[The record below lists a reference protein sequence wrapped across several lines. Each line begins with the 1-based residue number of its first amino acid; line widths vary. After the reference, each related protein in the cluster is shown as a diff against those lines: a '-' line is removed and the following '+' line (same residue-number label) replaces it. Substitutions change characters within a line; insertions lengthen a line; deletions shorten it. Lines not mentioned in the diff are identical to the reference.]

1 MKILALNGSPRK
13 GGNTDLLIDQ
23 VFAGAQQ
30 HGHECQKLALY
41 AYKIM
46 PCVDCRRCKQGDHI
60 CPIKDDM
67 PQLLQLMGNADIL
80 VFGTP
85 IYWYGPTAKMKLLID
100 RLRPFIVTR
109 GLAGKKGAIIIPS
122 EEGPSICGPI
132 VKMFEMSFQYLGMVN
147 AGSFL
152 ATAYEKGEIA
162 QNREEMQRALEFGEH
177 F

>member
-23 VFAGAQQ
+23 VFAGARQ
-30 HGHECQKLALY
+30 HGHECQKIALY
-41 AYKIM
+41 AYKIS
-46 PCVDCRRCKQGDHI
+46 PCVDCRQCKQGDHV

-67 PQLLQLMGNADIL
+67 PQLLHLMEAADIL

-109 GLAGKKGAIIIPS
+109 GLAGKKGAIIVPYV
-122 EEGPSICGPI
+122 EGPSICGPI
-132 VKMFEMSFQYLGMVN
+132 VKMFEMSFQYLGMDN
-147 AGSFL
+147 GGAFL
-152 ATAYEKGEIA
+152 TSAYEKGEIA
-162 QNREEMQRALEFGEH
+162 KNPGEMQRALEFGQKL
-177 F
+177 

>member
-23 VFAGAQQ
+23 VFAGARQK
-30 HGHECQKLALY
+30 GHECQKLALY
-41 AYKIM
+41 SYKILS
-46 PCVDCRRCKQGDHI
+46 CVDCRHCKQGDHV

-67 PQLLQLMGNADIL
+67 PQLLHLMETADVL

-109 GLAGKKGAIIIPS
+109 GLAGKKGAIIVPS

-132 VKMFEMSFQYLGMVN
+132 VKMFEMSFQYLGLVN
-147 AGSFL
+147 GGAFL
-152 ATAYEKGEIA
+152 AIAYEKGEISR
-162 QNREEMQRALEFGEH
+162 NSEEMRRAFEFGMNM
-177 F
+177 

>member
-1 MKILALNGSPRK
+1 MKILAFNGSPRK

-30 HGHECQKLALY
+30 NGHKCEKFSLY
-41 AYKIM
+41 SYKIS
-46 PCVDCRRCKQGDHI
+46 PCVDCRQCKQGQHV
-60 CPIKDDM
+60 CPIKDDV
-67 PQLLQLMGNADIL
+67 PQLLQRMVEADIL

-109 GLAGKKGAIIIPS
+109 GLAGKKGAIIVPS
-122 EEGPSICGPI
+122 EEGPSICGPV

-147 AGSFL
+147 GGALL
-152 ATAYEKGEIA
+152 ATAYEKGEVA
-162 QNREEMQRALEFGEH
+162 QKPGEMQRALEFGH
-177 F
+177 KF